1 MDWSWIAQECFIP
14 TVQQGAV
21 AIAPVILASL
31 LIRLAVPL
39 RLPHLILDAIA
50 VVLGVLILWWYY
62 EKQFIYFIV
71 LSALIYLLLLV
82 VPRGKRG
89 VVVGG
94 ACVTFLVTW

>member
-39 RLPHLILDAIA
+39 CLPHLILDAIA
-50 VVLGVLILWWYY
+50 AVLGVLILWWYY
-62 EKQFIYFIV
+62 ETQFIYFIV
-71 LSALIYLLLLV
+71 LSAFTYL
-82 VPRGKRG
+82 
-89 VVVGG
+89 
-94 ACVTFLVTW
+94 FLVAPWERGRGLCNVFSDIIS